1 MSNHYLSFATILL
14 PRPGTDLSRYSV
26 IACDQFTSQPDYW
39 QKVRDYVGNTPSTLG
54 MILPE
59 IYLAQPDAKERI
71 QRIHRTMERYQAE
84 GVFVPLRH
92 AMVCVRRT
100 LSDGSLRRGIVGL
113 IDLEQYDYR
122 PGSDSLIR
130 ATEQTV
136 LERLP
141 PRMEIR
147 QGAPLELPHVML
159 LVDDEQEPL
168 IQPICDEY
176 QQMEPLYDFDL
187 MLGSGHLSGYRLD
200 DASAQRLTA
209 GLEKL
214 ADPEVFSKRYGI
226 SGRTPLLFAVGDG
239 NHSLA
244 AARACW
250 ERIKHT
256 LPPEQAAAHPARY
269 ALAEVCSLHDP
280 SLQFRAIHRVVF
292 DVNPT
297 QLMSAL
303 KHRYH
308 ILPGVHPQGQTITAL
323 WRDQEEV
330 FTILDPP
337 CQLATG
343 SLQQFLDGYLR
354 VHRGREDY
362 IHGRETV
369 RTLAAQPDTIGFL
382 LPAMEKSM
390 LFKTVVLDGAL
401 PRKTF
406 SMGQA
411 LDKRFYLEARR
422 IQPQSL

>member
-226 SGRTPLLFAVGDG
+226 SGRTPCCL
-239 NHSLA
+239 
-244 AARACW
+244 RW
-250 ERIKHT
+250 E
-256 LPPEQAAAHPARY
+256 
-269 ALAEVCSLHDP
+269 
-280 SLQFRAIHRVVF
+280 
-292 DVNPT
+292 
-297 QLMSAL
+297 
-303 KHRYH
+303 
-308 ILPGVHPQGQTITAL
+308 TATTL
-323 WRDQEEV
+323 WRRPGLAGSGSSTPCPLNRQPPIPPGTLWRRCAA
-330 FTILDPP
+330 FTIPAYSSEP
-337 CQLATG
+337 STG
-343 SLQQFLDGYLR
+343 WCL
-354 VHRGREDY
+354 
-362 IHGRETV
+362 T
-369 RTLAAQPDTIGFL
+369 
-382 LPAMEKSM
+382 
-390 LFKTVVLDGAL
+390 
-401 PRKTF
+401 
-406 SMGQA
+406 
-411 LDKRFYLEARR
+411 
-422 IQPQSL
+422 

>member
-1 MSNHYLSFATILL
+1 MRNDYFSFATILL

-39 QKVRDYVGNTPSTLG
+39 QRVKEYVGSAPSTLG

-59 IYLAQPDAKERI
+59 LYLSRPDAKQRI
-71 QRIHRTMERYQAE
+71 EQIHRTMERYLAR
-84 GVFVPLRH
+84 GLFTPLRH
-92 AMVCVRRT
+92 AMICVRRT
-100 LSDGSLRRGIVGL
+100 LSDGTLRRGIVGL

-122 PGSDSLIR
+122 PGSQSLIR

-159 LVDDEQEPL
+159 LVDDENEPL
-168 IQPICDEY
+168 IQPICDQY
-176 QQMEPLYDFDL
+176 SRMELLYDFDL

-200 DASAQRLTA
+200 DLSARQLA
-209 GLEKL
+209 QGLEKL
-214 ADPEVFSKRYGI
+214 ADPLEFSRRYGI
-226 SGRTPLLFAVGDG
+226 TDHAPLLFAVGDG

-250 ERIKHT
+250 EKIKRS
-256 LPPEQAAAHPARY
+256 LPPQQAAGHPARY
-269 ALAEVCSLHDP
+269 ALVEVCSLHDP

-292 DVNPT
+292 DVNPA
-297 QLMSAL
+297 QLMAAL

-308 ILPGVHPQGQTITAL
+308 IVNGVQPNGQTITAL
-323 WRDQEEV
+323 WRNREEV
-330 FTILDPP
+330 FTILEPP

-343 SLQQFLDGYLR
+343 SLQQFLDGYLQ

-369 RTLAAQPDTIGFL
+369 RSLASQPDTIGFL

-411 LDKRFYLEARR
+411 LDKRFYLEARP
-422 IQPQSL
+422 IQPQFL

>member
-1 MSNHYLSFATILL
+1 MSNQYLSFATILL
-14 PRPGTDLSRYSV
+14 PRPGTDWSRYSV
-26 IACDQFTSQPDYW
+26 IACDQFTSQPEYW
-39 QKVRDYVGNTPSTLG
+39 RRVTDYVGDAPSTLK

-59 IYLAQPDAKERI
+59 LYLSQPDAKQRI
-71 QRIHRTMERYQAE
+71 QQIHRTMNQYQAD
-84 GVFVPLRH
+84 GIFSTLPH
-92 AMVCVRRT
+92 AMICVRRT
-100 LSDGSLRRGIVGL
+100 LSDGTLRRGIVGL

-147 QGAPLELPHVML
+147 QGATLELPHVML
-159 LVDDEQEPL
+159 LVDDEEEPL
-168 IQPICDEY
+168 IQPICDGLEA
-176 QQMEPLYDFDL
+176 MEPLYDFDL

-200 DASAQRLTA
+200 DASARKLAA
-209 GLEKL
+209 GLDKL
-214 ADPEVFSKRYGI
+214 ADPETFSRRYGI
-226 SGRTPLLFAVGDG
+226 SGYAPLLFAVGDG

-256 LPPEQAAAHPARY
+256 LPPEEASAHPARY
-269 ALAEVCSLHDP
+269 ALVEVCSLHDP

-297 QLMSAL
+297 QLMAAL

-308 ILPGVHPQGQTITAL
+308 ILPGVHPGGQTITAL

-330 FTILDPP
+330 FTILEPP

-362 IHGRETV
+362 IHGRENV
-369 RTLAAQPDTIGFL
+369 RALASQPDTIGFL

-422 IQPQSL
+422 IQPKSM

>member
-1 MSNHYLSFATILL
+1 MKNDYLSFGTILL
-14 PRPGTDLSRYSV
+14 PRPGTNLSRYSV

-39 QKVRDYVGNTPSTLG
+39 QRVKDYVGNAPCTLG

-59 IYLAQPDAKERI
+59 LYLSRPDAKQRI
-71 QRIHRTMERYQAE
+71 REIHRTMEQYQAQ
-84 GVFVPLRH
+84 GLFVPLRH

-100 LSDGSLRRGIVGL
+100 LSDGTLRRGIVGL

-122 PGSDSLIR
+122 PGSQSLIR

-147 QGAPLELPHVML
+147 QGASLELPHVML
-159 LVDDEQEPL
+159 LLDDGEEPL
-168 IQPICDEY
+168 IQPVCDRYE
-176 QQMEPLYDFDL
+176 QMEPLYDFDL

-200 DASAQRLTA
+200 DASAQKLAA
-209 GLEKL
+209 GLERL
-214 ADPEVFSKRYGI
+214 ADAEAFSRRYGI
-226 SGRTPLLFAVGDG
+226 ADHAPLLFAVGDG

-250 ERIKHT
+250 EKIKHT
-256 LPPEQAAAHPARY
+256 LPVQQAAGHPARY
-269 ALAEVCSLHDP
+269 ALVEVCSLHDP

-297 QLMSAL
+297 QLMAAL

-308 ILPGVHPQGQTITAL
+308 IVPGVRPKGQTITAL
-323 WRDQEEV
+323 WQDQEEV

-343 SLQQFLDGYLR
+343 SLQQFLDGYLQ

-369 RTLAAQPDTIGFL
+369 RSLARQPDTMGFL

-422 IQPQSL
+422 IQPQVL